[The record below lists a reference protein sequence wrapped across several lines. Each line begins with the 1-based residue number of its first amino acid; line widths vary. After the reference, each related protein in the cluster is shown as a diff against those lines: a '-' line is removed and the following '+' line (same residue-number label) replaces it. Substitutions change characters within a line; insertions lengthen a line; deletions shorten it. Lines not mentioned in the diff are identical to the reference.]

1 MQENGKKGISRKLV
15 GLTKL
20 VKYKEIFTYVKC
32 YSVMAIG
39 WLCIVDSFSLWNR
52 SSRYDNTRGPFTISS
67 NLKSAFIAVYCTR
80 LDGYRVAAA
89 GKKRGRL
96 FKDKKEAS
104 LKFSSAFSFVEIVRA
119 IKRFSFN

>member
-1 MQENGKKGISRKLV
+1 MV
-15 GLTKL
+15 
-20 VKYKEIFTYVKC
+20 
-32 YSVMAIG
+32 IG

-80 LDGYRVAAA
+80 LDGYRVAGA

-104 LKFSSAFSFVEIVRA
+104 LKFSSASSFMEIVRA